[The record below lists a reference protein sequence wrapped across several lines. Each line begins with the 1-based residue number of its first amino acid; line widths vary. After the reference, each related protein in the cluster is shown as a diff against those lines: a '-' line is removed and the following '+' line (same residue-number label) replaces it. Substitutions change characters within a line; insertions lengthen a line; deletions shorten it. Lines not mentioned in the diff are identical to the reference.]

1 MNAYNPPPMSAA
13 WALLAFV
20 MTLAGG
26 AFAFRYQRSLHAIMA
41 YSAGLLIGVAF
52 LDLIPEVFE
61 MAAASAI
68 DVRTL
73 MLIVIAGFVAIFL
86 LEKLTIIHSE
96 KTHDRPGHHHH
107 VGLAGAIGLS
117 FHSFLDGLAIGV
129 GFQAGKDVGLLVL
142 LAVLAHDFAD
152 GLNTVT
158 FMLAT
163 RNSRWRT
170 ITLLVVDALA
180 PVAGALLANVLR
192 IEPWMLAYQLSFF
205 AGFLLYLGASDLL
218 PHGHERPRFALIFST
233 MAGLA
238 TAALMV
244 WGLEQVH

>member
-1 MNAYNPPPMSAA
+1 MSAA

-26 AFAFRYQRSLHAIMA
+26 AFAWRYQKSLHAIMA
-41 YSAGLLIGVAF
+41 FSAGLLIGVAF

-61 MAAASAI
+61 AAGEAKL
-68 DVRTL
+68 DVRLL
-73 MLIVIAGFVAIFL
+73 MLTVIAGFVAIFL

-96 KTHDRPGHHHH
+96 KLHDHPGHHHH
-107 VGLAGAIGLS
+107 VGLVGAIGLS
-117 FHSFLDGLAIGV
+117 FHSFLDGVAIGV
-129 GFQAGKDVGLLVL
+129 GFQAGNEVGLLVL

-180 PVAGALLANVLR
+180 PVAGAALANVLR
-192 IEPWMLAYQLSFF
+192 IDPRLLAFQLAFF

-233 MAGLA
+233 LAGLV

-244 WGLEQVH
+244 WGLERLH

>member
-1 MNAYNPPPMSAA
+1 MNAA
-13 WALLAFV
+13 WALLAFA

-26 AFAFRYQRSLHAIMA
+26 AFAFRYQRSLKVIMA
-41 YSAGLLIGVAF
+41 FSAGLLIGVVF
-52 LDLIPEVFE
+52 LDLVPEIAE
-61 MAAASAI
+61 LAHGAAA
-68 DVRTL
+68 DMRNL
-73 MLIVIAGFVAIFL
+73 MIVLICGFMAIFL

-96 KTHDRPGHHHH
+96 KTHGAPGHHHA

-129 GFQAGKDVGLLVL
+129 GFQAGKEVGFIVL
-142 LAVLAHDFAD
+142 MAVLAHDFAD

-170 ITLLVVDALA
+170 IALLVVDASA

-205 AGFLLYLGASDLL
+205 AGFLLYFGASDLL
-218 PHGHERPRFALIFST
+218 PQVHDHPKFTLIGAT
-233 MAGLA
+233 LAGLV
-238 TAALMV
+238 TAGLIVLALGAM
-244 WGLEQVH
+244 H

>member
-1 MNAYNPPPMSAA
+1 MSAA

-26 AFAFRYQRSLHAIMA
+26 WFAFRHQRSLHAIMA
-41 YSAGLLIGVAF
+41 FSAGLLIGVAF
-52 LDLIPEVFE
+52 LDLIPEIVSKSQSE
-61 MAAASAI
+61 SI
-68 DVRTL
+68 PIRSLTL
-73 MLIVIAGFVAIFL
+73 TVIGGFLAIFL

-96 KTHDRPGHHHH
+96 KSHDEPGHQHN
-107 VGLAGAIGLS
+107 VGLIGAIGLS

-129 GFQAGKDVGLLVL
+129 AFQAGRDVGFIVL
-142 LAVLAHDFAD
+142 MAVLAHDFAD

-163 RNSRWRT
+163 RNNRWRT
-170 ITLLVVDALA
+170 LTLLIVNALA
-180 PVAGALLANVLR
+180 PVAGALLANVIR
-192 IEPWMLAYQLSFF
+192 IEPRAVAFQLAFF

-233 MAGLA
+233 LAGLG
-238 TAALMV
+238 TSAAV
-244 WGLEQVH
+244 VYALEQVH

>member
-1 MNAYNPPPMSAA
+1 MNAA

-26 AFAFRYQRSLHAIMA
+26 AFAFRYQRYLHAIMA
-41 YSAGLLIGVAF
+41 FSAGLLIGVAF
-52 LDLIPEVFE
+52 LDLIPEIF
-61 MAAASAI
+61 AAAAENDL
-68 DVRTL
+68 DVRKL
-73 MLIVIAGFVAIFL
+73 MLTVIGGFVAIFL

-96 KTHDRPGHHHH
+96 KAHDTPGHHHQ
-107 VGLAGAIGLS
+107 VGLVGAIGLS

-129 GFQAGKDVGLLVL
+129 GFQAGREVGLLVL

-170 ITLLVVDALA
+170 VTLLVVDALA

-192 IEPWMLAYQLSFF
+192 IEPRMLAYQLAFF
-205 AGFLLYLGASDLL
+205 AGFLLYFGASDLL
-218 PHGHERPRFALIFST
+218 PHGHERPRWTLIFST
-233 MAGLA
+233 LGGLA
-238 TAALMV
+238 AAAMLV
-244 WGLEQVH
+244 TLIEQVH

>member
-1 MNAYNPPPMSAA
+1 MSAL
-13 WALLAFV
+13 WALLAFA

-26 AFAFRYQRSLHAIMA
+26 AFAFRYQRYLDAIMA
-41 YSAGLLIGVAF
+41 FSAGLLIGVVF
-52 LDLIPEVFE
+52 LDLVPEIV
-61 MAAASAI
+61 AVAQQTQLP
-68 DVRTL
+68 VRTL
-73 MLIVIAGFVAIFL
+73 MLTLIGGFLGIFL

-96 KTHDRPGHHHH
+96 KTHDTPGHHHN

-129 GFQAGKDVGLLVL
+129 GFQAGTEVGVVVLV
-142 LAVLAHDFAD
+142 AVLAHDFAD

-170 ITLLVVDALA
+170 IALLIVDALA
-180 PVAGALLANVLR
+180 PVAGALLASVLR
-192 IEPWMLAYQLSFF
+192 INPSVLVFQLAFF

-218 PHGHERPRFALIFST
+218 PHVHERPRPALIFST
-233 MAGLA
+233 IAGLL
-238 TAALMV
+238 TAGVVVFAL
-244 WGLEQVH
+244 ERVHAH

>member
-1 MNAYNPPPMSAA
+1 MNAA
-13 WALLAFV
+13 WALLAFA

-26 AFAFRYQRSLHAIMA
+26 AFAFRYQRSLKVIMA
-41 YSAGLLIGVAF
+41 FSAGLLIGVVF
-52 LDLIPEVFE
+52 LDLVPEIAE
-61 MAAASAI
+61 LAHESKLDMHG
-68 DVRTL
+68 L
-73 MLIVIAGFVAIFL
+73 MVVLLCGFMAIFL

-96 KTHDRPGHHHH
+96 KTHGAPGHHHA

-129 GFQAGKDVGLLVL
+129 GFQAGKEVGFVVL

-170 ITLLVVDALA
+170 ITLLLVDASA

-192 IEPWMLAYQLSFF
+192 IDPQMIAYQLSFF
-205 AGFLLYLGASDLL
+205 AGFLLYFGASDLL
-218 PHGHERPRFALIFST
+218 PQVHDRPKFTLIGAT
-233 MAGLA
+233 LAGLVVA
-238 TAALMV
+238 
-244 WGLEQVH
+244 GLIVRMLGAVHLH

>member
-1 MNAYNPPPMSAA
+1 MNAA
-13 WALLAFV
+13 WALLAFA

-26 AFAFRYQRSLHAIMA
+26 AFAFRYQRSLKLIMA
-41 YSAGLLIGVAF
+41 FSAGLLIGVVF
-52 LDLIPEVFE
+52 LDLVPEI
-61 MAAASAI
+61 SALAGGAGT
-68 DVRTL
+68 DMRTL
-73 MLIVIAGFVAIFL
+73 MIVLICGFMAIFL

-96 KTHDRPGHHHH
+96 KTHGAPGHHHA

-129 GFQAGKDVGLLVL
+129 GFQAGREVGFVVL

-163 RNSRWRT
+163 KNSRWRT
-170 ITLLVVDALA
+170 IALLVVDASA

-192 IEPWMLAYQLSFF
+192 IEPF
-205 AGFLLYLGASDLL
+205 
-218 PHGHERPRFALIFST
+218 
-233 MAGLA
+233 
-238 TAALMV
+238 
-244 WGLEQVH
+244 

>member
-1 MNAYNPPPMSAA
+1 MNAL
-13 WALLAFV
+13 WALLAFA

-26 AFAFRYQRSLHAIMA
+26 AFAFRYQRHLHAIMA
-41 YSAGLLIGVAF
+41 FSAGLLIGVVF
-52 LDLIPEVFE
+52 LDLVPEIVE
-61 MAAASAI
+61 LSHTAG
-68 DVRTL
+68 VETRTL
-73 MLIVIAGFVAIFL
+73 MLTLIAGFMAIFL

-96 KTHDRPGHHHH
+96 KTHDSPGHHHH

-129 GFQAGKDVGLLVL
+129 AFQAGKEVGFVVL

-170 ITLLVVDALA
+170 IALLVVDASA
-180 PVAGALLANVLR
+180 PVAGALLAQVLR
-192 IEPWMLAYQLSFF
+192 IDPGILAFQLAFF

-218 PHGHERPRFALIFST
+218 PHVHERPRFALIVST
-233 MAGLA
+233 IAGLV
-238 TAALMV
+238 TAAAV
-244 WGLEQVH
+244 VFALERVHAH

>member
-1 MNAYNPPPMSAA
+1 MNAL
-13 WALLAFV
+13 WALAAFA

-26 AFAFRYQRSLHAIMA
+26 AFAFRYQRYLNAIMA
-41 YSAGLLIGVAF
+41 FSAGLLIGIVF
-52 LDLIPEVFE
+52 LDLVPEIAHIAEENGLVF
-61 MAAASAI
+61 
-68 DVRTL
+68 RTL
-73 MLIVIAGFVAIFL
+73 MLALIGGFVGIFL

-96 KTHDRPGHHHH
+96 KTHDAPGHHHN

-129 GFQAGKDVGLLVL
+129 GFQAGKEVGIVVLV
-142 LAVLAHDFAD
+142 AVLAHDFAD

-170 ITLLVVDALA
+170 IALLVVDALA
-180 PVAGALLANVLR
+180 PVAGALTANFLR
-192 IEPWMLAYQLSFF
+192 IDPAMLAFQLAFF

-218 PHGHERPRFALIFST
+218 PHVHERPRFALIFST
-233 MAGLA
+233 VAGLGVA
-238 TAALMV
+238 WLVVSAIEA
-244 WGLEQVH
+244 VHAH

>member
-1 MNAYNPPPMSAA
+1 MSAV

-26 AFAFRYQRSLHAIMA
+26 AFAFRYQRYLHAIMA
-41 YSAGLLIGVAF
+41 FSAGLLIGVAF
-52 LDLIPEVFE
+52 LDVIPEVF
-61 MAAASAI
+61 AAAAEHGL

-73 MLIVIAGFVAIFL
+73 MLTVIAGFVAIFL

-96 KTHDRPGHHHH
+96 KGHDEPGHHHH
-107 VGLAGAIGLS
+107 VGVAGAIGLS

-129 GFQAGKDVGLLVL
+129 GFQAGREVGFLVL
-142 LAVLAHDFAD
+142 MAVLAHDFAD

-170 ITLLVVDALA
+170 ISLLVVDALA

-192 IEPWMLAYQLSFF
+192 IAPRLLAYQLAFF
-205 AGFLLYLGASDLL
+205 AGVLLYFGASDLL
-218 PHGHERPRFALIFST
+218 PHGHERPRWALIFST
-233 MAGLA
+233 IGGLVAAGVMAW
-238 TAALMV
+238 T
-244 WGLEQVH
+244 LEHLT